1 MISENIIVGVND
13 LIIAICYF
21 IIPFSSYYIVR
32 KEPIKI
38 ILNNNYYRQE
48 QFIFFAFVYSVIGF
62 IFSCG
67 LTHLFH
73 FISLFFLDISLF
85 IVLNTLCSFMSLITV
100 LIILFKGKRIVHLLT
115 KIEIT
120 QKGATSDL
128 KKAFNIAIDWS
139 VDMVSINDY
148 NDLKFLQVNKSCN
161 SFGYSED
168 MLLGVSLLDIINEDD
183 KEIILKMQSNFINAE
198 KTYRHSSFDLDELNE
213 EINPYENFHLHN
225 SLLIDEEFFFT
236 YRLKTSDNRNI
247 YVESSCQL
255 GKLDNETVLFIITRN
270 IQKRIEKFD
279 HEIFTQNE
287 QIRIETTRNQAMLL
301 AHDFR
306 TPLSI
311 FELGINSIQQQNI
324 TESMH
329 NIILTISSALTFMKF
344 VINRI
349 IDSSRVLQGETPV
362 PKYDTINIKDLIDN
376 CLLMM
381 QEYPKCVEI
390 KVLYHYDFSTII
402 FVSDNEWLWSIII
415 NLLTNACDNTMFGSI
430 QLHIKYEENLNNTN
444 LPCICIEVHD
454 TGCGIDSKDK
464 DKLFYPFVLLS
475 SNKSKKGPKHGI
487 GIGLYNCAWRTRYLN
502 GTYKYESNPG
512 GGSIFIINIPLNNKS
527 LIKVKSRLNIIGL
540 PSIIDEYKNI
550 KILLVEDTKSFRM
563 LFKRQLRNHGFKNI
577 DEADNGKIGLEMLKT
592 THYDIAFIDF
602 YMPLKNGD
610 ECITEYRS
618 YENENGLF
626 PRTKCIL
633 VTADN
638 ISKTSN
644 LIINNIIDTVV
655 NKPVDIKEIIS
666 IIYDLIQP

>member
-1 MISENIIVGVND
+1 MISENIIVAVND

-21 IIPFSSYYIVR
+21 IIPFSSYFIIR

-38 ILNNNYYRQE
+38 ILNNDYYRQE

-85 IVLNTLCSFMSLITV
+85 IVLNTLCAFLSLITV
-100 LIILFKGKRIVHLLT
+100 LIIIFKGKRIVHLLT

-120 QKGATSDL
+120 QKGTTSDL

-148 NDLKFLQVNKSCN
+148 NNLNFLQVNKSCN
-161 SFGYSED
+161 SFGYTEN
-168 MLLGVSLLDIINEDD
+168 MLIGVSLFDIVNENDKDIITN
-183 KEIILKMQSNFINAE
+183 IQSNFINIE
-198 KTYRHSSFDLDELNE
+198 KTSRDNSTEFN
-213 EINPYENFHLHN
+213 N
-225 SLLIDEEFFFT
+225 SLTEEVNRNLSNNEYLFT

-255 GKLDNETVLFIITRN
+255 GKLDDDIVLFIITRN

-279 HEIFTQNE
+279 HEILTQNE

-311 FELGINSIQQQNI
+311 FELGINSIQQQTI
-324 TESMH
+324 SESMQ

-349 IDSSRVLQGETPV
+349 IDSSRVLQGEIPV
-362 PKYDTINIKDLIDN
+362 PKYETINIKELIDN

-390 KVLYHYDFSTII
+390 KVFYHYDFSSII
-402 FVSDNEWLWSIII
+402 FVSDHEWLWSIII

-430 QLHIKYEENLNNTN
+430 EIHIKYEQNLNNTN
-444 LPCICIEVHD
+444 IPCVCIEIHD
-454 TGCGIDSKDK
+454 TGSGIDSKDK

-475 SNKSKKGPKHGI
+475 SNRSNKGPKHGL

-502 GTYKYESNPG
+502 GTYKYESNAG
-512 GGSIFIINIPLNNKS
+512 GGSIFIIKIPLNNNS
-527 LIKVKSRLNIIGL
+527 FIKVKSKLKKNMNKF
-540 PSIIDEYKNI
+540 PDIIDEYKNI

-563 LFKRQLRNHGFKNI
+563 LFKRQLSNHGFKNI
-577 DEADNGKIGLEMLKT
+577 DEADNGLIGLDMLKNI
-592 THYDIAFIDF
+592 HYDIAFIDF
-602 YMPLKNGD
+602 YMPIKNGD

-644 LIINNIIDTVV
+644 LIINNIIDSVV